1 MNNIDWN
8 EAPEWATGHGLMNGG
23 FGIEKVWFNAEQ
35 YQYQHMR
42 GRGGYGPYPFG
53 DGNAA
58 IGEIHFQQHRP
69 APWSGEGLPPAGT
82 VCEVLNN
89 TLDRPEWERCTI
101 LFIGKFKAVYESE
114 SCHERVADV
123 SESWMISFRP
133 IRTPEQIAAEEREKA
148 IEALAV
154 ELAGHWSSEAVSL
167 QRETAA
173 YLHDIG
179 YRRVEQ

>member
-1 MNNIDWN
+1 MV
-8 EAPEWATGHGLMNGG
+8 
-23 FGIEKVWFNAEQ
+23 KVLAHDEGMVLFRWKAGERKGEYSNYSQ
-35 YQYQHMR
+35 
-42 GRGGYGPYPFG
+42 PY
-53 DGNAA
+53 N
-58 IGEIHFQQHRP
+58 
-69 APWSGEGLPPAGT
+69 
-82 VCEVLNN
+82 
-89 TLDRPEWERCTI
+89 
-101 LFIGKFKAVYESE
+101 
-114 SCHERVADV
+114 
-123 SESWMISFRP
+123 FRP

>member
-1 MNNIDWN
+1 MKDIDWDK
-8 EAPEWATGHGLMNGG
+8 APPWANVVICAELGAHFWCPAWGGQQTVENIQTGLTQYATMSGDHSWHLVASRH
-23 FGIEKVWFNAEQ
+23 EVVWT
-35 YQYQHMR
+35 
-42 GRGGYGPYPFG
+42 
-53 DGNAA
+53 
-58 IGEIHFQQHRP
+58 
-69 APWSGEGLPPAGT
+69 GEGLPPVGLAVEWLECNQTGWQEVTVLAYANGEVWIQPKGKSSIVVYNAAG
-82 VCEVLNN
+82 
-89 TLDRPEWERCTI
+89 
-101 LFIGKFKAVYESE
+101 
-114 SCHERVADV
+114 
-123 SESWMISFRP
+123 FRP

>member
-23 FGIEKVWFNAEQ
+23 FGIEQVWFNAEQ

-42 GRGGYGPYPFG
+42 CRGGYGPYPFG

-69 APWSGEGLPPAGT
+69 APWSGEGLPPVGT
-82 VCEVLNN
+82 VCEAWHNGSAQGVVEVRYAGDCMVLWNVK
-89 TLDRPEWERCTI
+89 L
-101 LFIGKFKAVYESE
+101 K
-114 SCHERVADV
+114 HEQCSVA
-123 SESWMISFRP
+123 ENYSFRP

-148 IEALAV
+148 VDAIQDDLSLSPECRYIAKRVYEA
-154 ELAGHWSSEAVSL
+154 
-167 QRETAA
+167 
-173 YLHDIG
+173 G
-179 YRRVEQ
+179 YRKVTP

>member
-1 MNNIDWN
+1 MKEIDWSK
-8 EAPEWATGHGLMNGG
+8 APAWANVVICAELGAHFWASSWGGQKLAHNIQTGATQYATMYGDHCWHLVASRNDGG
-23 FGIEKVWFNAEQ
+23 WN
-35 YQYQHMR
+35 
-42 GRGGYGPYPFG
+42 
-53 DGNAA
+53 
-58 IGEIHFQQHRP
+58 
-69 APWSGEGLPPAGT
+69 GEGLPPVGAECEALWSSTPNEVWLLVKVLAHDEGMVLFRWKAG
-82 VCEVLNN
+82 
-89 TLDRPEWERCTI
+89 ERK
-101 LFIGKFKAVYESE
+101 GEYSNY
-114 SCHERVADV
+114 SQPYN
-123 SESWMISFRP
+123 FRP